1 MRKLDRMLANSP
13 QCLGNYS
20 YLVNKWDDLTQKQ
33 MIWNELDKFQD
44 KICVYCESV
53 AEKGNGHIE
62 HFFHKADARF
72 TNLTFDWG
80 NLFGCCSS
88 NLHCGHY
95 KDQILTGGVKRQYD
109 PYALIKPDE
118 EDPEDFLQFLESGK
132 IKAKDGIND
141 AMKERASKTITA
153 LNLDCSAL
161 NSSRENQIDRFKKRL
176 LALTNIDDELLL
188 TEEYNRI
195 KIEAMNS
202 FHRTA
207 LKQSLSW

>member
-13 QCLGNYS
+13 QCLGDYS
-20 YLVNKWDDLTQKQ
+20 YLTNVWNDLTQKKTV
-33 MIWNELDKFQD
+33 WDELDKFQD
-44 KICVYCESV
+44 KICVYCESI

-62 HFFHKADARF
+62 HFFHKADAQF
-72 TNLTFDWG
+72 VHLTFDWN

-88 NLHCGHY
+88 KLHCGHY
-95 KDQILTGGVKRQYD
+95 KDQILKGGGKRQYD
-109 PYALIKPDE
+109 PFTLIKPDQ

-132 IKAKDGIND
+132 VKPKDGINE
-141 AMKERASKTITA
+141 AMKERALKTISA

-161 NSSRENQIDRFKKRL
+161 NSSRENQIERFKTRL
-176 LALTNIDDELLL
+176 LALTKIEDELVLID
-188 TEEYNRI
+188 EYRKI
-195 KIEAMNS
+195 RIEAMTA

>member
-1 MRKLDRMLANSP
+1 MRKLNRMLANSP

-20 YLVNKWDDLTQKQ
+20 YLVNKWGDLTQKQ
-33 MIWNELDKFQD
+33 MVWDELDKFQD

-109 PYALIKPDE
+109 SYALIKPDQ

-202 FHRTA
+202 YHRTA